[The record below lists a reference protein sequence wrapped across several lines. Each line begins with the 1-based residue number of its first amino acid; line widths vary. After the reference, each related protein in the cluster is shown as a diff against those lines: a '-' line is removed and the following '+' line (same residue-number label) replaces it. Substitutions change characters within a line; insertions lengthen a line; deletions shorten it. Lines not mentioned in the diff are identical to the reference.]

1 MTKSPFHY
9 AEDDPALMTS
19 IFGYFLL
26 SRGLGNIL
34 STPIST
40 ALDSRNSQG
49 DTAAHNHT
57 GFQVG
62 NGRFEKMI
70 VYVGTCFACAAAMAV
85 LGWVVDVQ
93 VKRRGRTQTGA
104 ARRGV

>member
-1 MTKSPFHY
+1 
-9 AEDDPALMTS
+9 MTS

-40 ALDSRNSQG
+40 ALDSQSSQG
-49 DTAAHNHT
+49 DSAALKHT

-62 NGRFEKMI
+62 NGRFERMI

-85 LGWVVDVQ
+85 LGWVVNVQ
-93 VKRRGRTQTGA
+93 VQRRGRAQTG

>member
-1 MTKSPFHY
+1 MTASPVHCP
-9 AEDDPALMTS
+9 EDDPALMTT

-40 ALDSRNSQG
+40 ALDSQNRQG
-49 DTAAHNHT
+49 DSAAHKHT

-70 VYVGTCFACAAAMAV
+70 VYVGTSFACAAVMAF
-85 LGWVVDVQ
+85 LGWIVNVQ
-93 VKRRGRTQTGA
+93 VKRRGRA
-104 ARRGV
+104 RNRSRRGV